1 MCRFGLALCLY
12 SQQPKTHTLSLYRI
26 WISNLRQWYGEIKR
40 HGEKKELGDRLLCGY
55 FYFPINFLKK
65 ILGWVQLSLY
75 SSTSYGK
82 SLTFQ
87 ISGEINSSSIN
98 LHAKL
103 NFHFITR
110 KLCLFHT
117 SDRHGFI
124 SL

>member
-1 MCRFGLALCLY
+1 MCRFGLAFCLY
-12 SQQPKTHTLSLYRI
+12 SQQPQTHTLSLYGI

-40 HGEKKELGDRLLCGY
+40 HGKKKNGLGDRLLCRY
-55 FYFPINFLKK
+55 LYFPINFLKK

-75 SSTSYGK
+75 SRTY

-103 NFHFITR
+103 NFHFIRR